1 MATSSQHTDALIDV
15 AALRGDVYRLA
26 VLLYAERSV
35 TEIEALRM
43 LSDDHHD
50 REVNRLLIWVA
61 IASRQLLDIDG
72 STASARCGRICWDYP
87 GGEWKDLS
95 FRNACNSAIHAVE
108 IIPYDPR
115 KFKVGPHR
123 ACYDGKITILGQGRR
138 KGVRTRT
145 VLEFE
150 RFAECCVQVSS
161 NFRKG

>member
-50 REVNRLLIWVA
+50 SEVNRLLIWIA
-61 IASRQLLDIDG
+61 IASRQLLDIDA

-87 GGEWKDLS
+87 DGEWKDLS
-95 FRNACNSAIHAVE
+95 FRSACNSAIHAVE
-108 IIPYDPR
+108 IIPYDPGEVE
-115 KFKVGPHR
+115 VGPHR
-123 ACYDGKITILGQGRR
+123 ACYNGKITILGQGRR

-150 RFAECCVQVSS
+150 RFAECCVRVSS